1 VSLKFKFTLLFF
13 FLIFC
18 FLIFLKSLNDSSQ
31 YTPKALINK
40 KIPNF
45 EIPELNSKK
54 LISENNIF
62 ENNKTTLINIWASWC
77 SPCREE
83 HKYLIKLK
91 EKKNLKIIGI
101 NYKDKKIN
109 ATNFLKKL
117 GNPYEI
123 ILVDKDGKNSI
134 NLGAY
139 GVPETFIYDS
149 NKKLMKKIIGPIN
162 LNSFNE
168 IQNIIK

>member
-1 VSLKFKFTLLFF
+1 M
-13 FLIFC
+13 
-18 FLIFLKSLNDSSQ
+18 
-31 YTPKALINK
+31 
-40 KIPNF
+40 
-45 EIPELNSKK
+45 
-54 LISENNIF
+54 
-62 ENNKTTLINIWASWC
+62 
-77 SPCREE
+77 
-83 HKYLIKLK
+83 
-91 EKKNLKIIGI
+91 KIIGI